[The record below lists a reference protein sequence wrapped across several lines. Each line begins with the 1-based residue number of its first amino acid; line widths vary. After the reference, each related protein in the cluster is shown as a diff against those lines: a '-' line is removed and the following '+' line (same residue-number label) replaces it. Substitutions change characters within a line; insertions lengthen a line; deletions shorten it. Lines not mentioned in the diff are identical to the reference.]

1 MILIHNLSSINK
13 KIKKIQMKN
22 IPINTV
28 LQSIALLFLAI
39 IGYFMFTSSSNWQIV
54 TTELEKAKKELKF
67 ATDSILATKVQL
79 EKTKKEFQQM
89 KVQKDLL
96 IHTRDSLI
104 LSFQKNNAKDWEDL
118 QKIKDSI
125 ARTNEKLD
133 KDRLLLESLFG
144 LNQ

>member
-1 MILIHNLSSINK
+1 
-13 KIKKIQMKN
+13 MKN
-22 IPINTV
+22 IPIQTI

-54 TTELEKAKKELKF
+54 TSELEKVKKELELS
-67 ATDSILATKVQL
+67 TDSITATKVQL
-79 EKTKKEFQQM
+79 EKTKQEFQQM

-104 LSFQKNNAKDWEDL
+104 FSFKRNNAKDWEDL

-125 ARTNEKLD
+125 ALTNEKLD
-133 KDRLLLESLFG
+133 KDRLLLEGLFG

>member
-1 MILIHNLSSINK
+1 
-13 KIKKIQMKN
+13 MKN
-22 IPINTV
+22 IPIQTI

-54 TTELEKAKKELKF
+54 TLELEKVKKELKF

-79 EKTKKEFQQM
+79 EKTKQEFQQM

-104 LSFQKNNAKDWEDL
+104 FSFKRNNANDWEDL

-125 ARTNEKLD
+125 ALTNEKLD
-133 KDRLLLESLFG
+133 KDRLLLDGLFG

>member
-1 MILIHNLSSINK
+1 
-13 KIKKIQMKN
+13 MKN
-22 IPINTV
+22 IPIHTI

-39 IGYFMFTSSSNWQIV
+39 IGYFMFTSSSNWQII
-54 TTELEKAKKELKF
+54 TLELEKVKKELELS
-67 ATDSILATKVQL
+67 TYSITATKEQL
-79 EKTKKEFQQM
+79 EKTKQEFQQM

-104 LSFQKNNAKDWEDL
+104 FSFKRNNAKDWEDL

-125 ARTNEKLD
+125 ALTNEKLD
-133 KDRLLLESLFG
+133 KDRLLLEGLFG

>member
-1 MILIHNLSSINK
+1 
-13 KIKKIQMKN
+13 MKN
-22 IPINTV
+22 IPIQTI
-28 LQSIALLFLAI
+28 LQSIALLFLVI

-54 TTELEKAKKELKF
+54 TSELEKVKKELELS
-67 ATDSILATKVQL
+67 TDSITATKVQL
-79 EKTKKEFQQM
+79 EKTKQEFQQM

-104 LSFQKNNAKDWEDL
+104 FSFKRNNAKDWEDL

-125 ARTNEKLD
+125 ALTNEKLD
-133 KDRLLLESLFG
+133 KDRLLLEGLFG